1 MALESFRDL
10 RVWQGGMELVEEIY
24 RLTRV
29 FPSDEKFGLV
39 SQMRRAAISVP
50 SNIAE
55 GYVRESTQEYLR
67 HLSIAQASLAEL
79 QTQLEI
85 AARLGFISEADA
97 NRVFPNST
105 SLAKQLYALRNAV
118 LRKNNA
124 TIPSPQSSQ

>member
-1 MALESFRDL
+1 MVLESFRDL

-24 RLTRV
+24 RFTTQ
-29 FPSDEKFGLV
+29 FPADEKFGLV
-39 SQMRRAAISVP
+39 SQMRRAAVSIP

-85 AARLGFISEADA
+85 AERLGFLPNEEVT
-97 NRVFPNST
+97 RVLQAST
-105 SLAKQLYALRNAV
+105 SLAKQLYALRNAI